1 MTTTTASPPAQT
13 DEHASD
19 DRRPPSRIRFVGPA
33 LFVLVTGLA
42 VGRLIWTDPTTNS
55 TTNESAAAAAA
66 LDELRIVAETDAT
79 SVESWII
86 YGNAS
91 MNAAVASGD
100 RDEYIAAKDA
110 FDTALSLA
118 PDSPDALTARA
129 GFALNA
135 HDFATALTLA
145 ERSVELNPYDPAAL
159 AALVDARIETGRYTE
174 AEVALNALLDVEPSS
189 PAYARV
195 SYVRELMGDLDG
207 ALLAM
212 QRAVASASPGA
223 NRATLLVFLGNLQ
236 LEMGRVD
243 DANKAYGQALMDSP
257 SNAAATVG
265 QARVLV
271 ARGSLNQAAA
281 LLDTAIELSPETTAA
296 IVRGEV
302 ALMLNDEAGA
312 QAAFDIARTRDDR
325 LRDRGE
331 ATDLDSATFLAN
343 RGQTA
348 EAVTRARAAYAVR
361 TTVLGA
367 DVLAWALFMAGDLD
381 EARSLV
387 DDALATDIATP
398 TVRIHSAAILAASG
412 ETGRA
417 REELAVA
424 FRATPWTDLSIRPVA
439 FQLADQLGIQ
449 VPASWSL

>member
-1 MTTTTASPPAQT
+1 MTTTASSPHQT
-13 DEHASD
+13 CEHAPD
-19 DRRPPSRIRFVGPA
+19 DHRPTGRVRFVGPA

-42 VGRLIWTDPTTNS
+42 VGRLIWTDPTT
-55 TTNESAAAAAA
+55 TTTTAKETAAAA
-66 LDELRIVAETDAT
+66 LDELRAVAETDAT

-86 YGNAS
+86 FGNAS
-91 MNAAVASGD
+91 MKAAVASGD

-110 FDTALSLA
+110 FDTALRLA

-145 ERSVELNPYDPAAL
+145 ERSVELNPYNPAAL
-159 AALVDARIETGRYTE
+159 AALVDARIETGRYAA

-195 SYVRELMGDLDG
+195 SYLRELMGDVDG

-223 NRATLLVFLGNLQ
+223 NRATLLVFLGDLQ
-236 LEMGRVD
+236 LEMGRVE
-243 DANKAYGQALMDSP
+243 DASKAYGMALMDSP

-265 QARVLV
+265 QARVLI

-281 LLDTAIELSPETTAA
+281 LLDTAIELGPETTAA

-302 ALMLNDEAGA
+302 ALLLNDRAGA
-312 QAAFDIARTRDDR
+312 EAAFAIARTRDDH
-325 LRDRGE
+325 LRARGE

-348 EAVTRARAAYAVR
+348 EAVTRASTAYAVR

-381 EARSLV
+381 EALPLV
-387 DDALATDIATP
+387 DDALATNITSP
-398 TVRIHSAAILAASG
+398 TVRVHSAAILAAAG

-417 REELAVA
+417 RDELAVA

-439 FQLADQLGIQ
+439 IQLADQLGMRL
-449 VPASWSL
+449 PASWSL